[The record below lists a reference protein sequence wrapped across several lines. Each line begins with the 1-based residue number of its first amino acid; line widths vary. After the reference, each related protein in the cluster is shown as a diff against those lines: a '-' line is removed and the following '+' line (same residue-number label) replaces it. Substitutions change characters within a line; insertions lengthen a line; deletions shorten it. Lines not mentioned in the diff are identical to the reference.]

1 MLKLNKTKIKQILDD
16 RFKDDL
22 HKNLSTI
29 PKPHIFKDM
38 NKAAIRIAKAIKNK
52 EKIAVV
58 GDYDVDGIVSSTIM
72 SEFFAN
78 LGVSIKIKIP
88 NRFSDGYGISEEIVK
103 NLDADLIITVDNG
116 IVAYEAANKC
126 KELGIDLIIS
136 DHHTPSD
143 TLPNA
148 YAVINPKRDDCDFS
162 KHINCEICGAQVAWW
177 LCGAIKKELGIEY
190 NMASFLDLLCIAIV
204 ADMMNLNDL
213 NHILVRCGLK
223 ELNKLNRPAFV
234 VLKEKYKKKFF
245 DYESIPFLIA
255 PLLNAS
261 GRMDDASISYRFL
274 RAKTLDEARKILEVI
289 EKLNQDRKEQE
300 RQSFEESI
308 EFVSEND
315 SVIIAYSKN
324 WHKGI
329 LGIVAG
335 RLAKQFN
342 KPSFVFNIEEN
353 IAKGSARSVAEL
365 DILEVLNNVNDLLI
379 NFGGHKGAA
388 GLSLDISNL
397 EEFKRRLNKL
407 NFDENILDFCDT
419 TNTLG
424 ELEFSEIDMELLDIL
439 GDFEPFGQ
447 GNEKP
452 FFISKNVVINNLVLL
467 NDKHL
472 KCCFTQNNITLEAIC
487 FNCDFIPFEGDNVNI
502 HFSLQKN
509 YFKPNPTIQLNIS
522 NIYI

>member
-1 MLKLNKTKIKQILDD
+1 MLTLNKTKIKQVLED
-16 RFKDDL
+16 RFKNDF
-22 HKNLSTI
+22 HKSLSTI
-29 PKPHIFKDM
+29 PKPHTFKDM

-78 LGVSIKIKIP
+78 LGVEIIVKIP
-88 NRFSDGYGISEEIVK
+88 NRFSDGYGISEDIVS
-103 NLDADLIITVDNG
+103 NLDASLIITVDNG

-136 DHHTPSD
+136 DHHTPGD

-148 YAVINPKRDDCDFS
+148 YAVINPKRDDCEFS

-177 LCGAIKKELGIEY
+177 LCGAIKKELDIEY

-213 NHILVRCGLK
+213 NHILVRYGLK

-261 GRMDDASISYRFL
+261 GRMDDASISYKFL
-274 RAKTLDEARKILEVI
+274 RAKSLNEAKNLLEII

-300 RQSFEESI
+300 KQSFLESI
-308 EFVSEND
+308 EFANEND
-315 SVIIAYSKN
+315 KVIIAYSKN

-342 KPSFVFNIEEN
+342 KPSFVFNIEDDL
-353 IAKGSARSVAEL
+353 AKGSARSVAEL
-365 DILEVLNNVNDLLI
+365 DILELLSNVSDILTNY
-379 NFGGHKGAA
+379 GGHKGAA
-388 GLSLDISNL
+388 GLALKVEHLKEFKTRLNNL
-397 EEFKRRLNKL
+397 ELNY
-407 NFDENILDFCDT
+407 NDIDFCDT

-439 GDFEPFGQ
+439 SDFEPFGQ

-452 FFISKNVVINNLVLL
+452 FFISKGVIIKNLVLL
-467 NDKHL
+467 NEKHL
-472 KCCFTQNNITLEAIC
+472 KCTFTQNNLTFEAIC
-487 FNCDFIPFEGDNVNI
+487 FNCDFIPFENECVNI
-502 HFSLQKN
+502 HYSLQKN
-509 YFKPNPTIQLNIS
+509 YFKPSPTIQLNIS

>member
-1 MLKLNKTKIKQILDD
+1 MLKLNKAKIKQILED
-16 RFKDDL
+16 RFKYDL

-136 DHHTPSD
+136 DHHIPSD

-148 YAVINPKRDDCDFS
+148 YAVINPKRDDCEFS

-190 NMASFLDLLCIAIV
+190 NMARFLDLLCIAIV

-261 GRMDDASISYRFL
+261 GRMDDASISYEFL
-274 RAKTLDEARKILEVI
+274 KSKDINTAKKYLDIIEDFNTQRKA
-289 EKLNQDRKEQE
+289 QEQI
-300 RQSFEESI
+300 SYEESI
-308 EFVSEND
+308 SFVNEDDN
-315 SVIIAYSKN
+315 VIIAYSKD
-324 WHKGI
+324 WHKGV

-335 RLAKQFN
+335 RLAKDFN
-342 KPSFVFNIEEN
+342 KPSFVFNIEDGL
-353 IAKGSARSVAEL
+353 AKGSARSVGDI
-365 DILEVLNNVNDLLI
+365 DILELLKSSEDLLS

-388 GLSLDISNL
+388 GLALEISNL
-397 EEFKRRLNKL
+397 NEFKNRLNAL
-407 NFDENILDFCDT
+407 EINLDEENFCDT
-419 TNTLG
+419 ANTLG
-424 ELEFSEIDMELLDIL
+424 ELEFSEIDEELLDIL
-439 GDFEPFGQ
+439 TEFEPYGQ

-452 FFISKNVVINNLVLL
+452 HFISKNVLIKNPTILKE
-467 NDKHL
+467 KHL
-472 KCCFTQNNITLEAIC
+472 KCNIYKDNKTFEAIC
-487 FNCDFIPFEGDNVNI
+487 FNCSYFPKDNECINI
-502 HFSLQKN
+502 HYSLQKN
-509 YFKPNPTIQLNIS
+509 YFRFIPTIQINIA
-522 NIYI
+522 NIYA

>member
-1 MLKLNKTKIKQILDD
+1 MLKLNKIKIKQILED

-78 LGVSIKIKIP
+78 LGVDIKVKIP

-148 YAVINPKRDDCDFS
+148 YAVINPKRDDCEFS

-190 NMASFLDLLCIAIV
+190 NMASFLDLLCIAII
-204 ADMMNLNDL
+204 ADMMSLNDI
-213 NHILVRCGLK
+213 NRILVRYGLR
-223 ELNKLNRPAFV
+223 EINKLNRPAFV

-245 DYESIPFLIA
+245 DYDSIPFLIA

-261 GRMDDASISYRFL
+261 GRMDDASISYKFL
-274 RAKTLDEARKILEVI
+274 RANDYINAYEYLNII
-289 EKLNQDRKEQE
+289 EQLNVERKEEE
-300 RQSFEESI
+300 RQSYEEAKK
-308 EFVSEND
+308 FVNAD
-315 SVIIAYSKN
+315 DNVIVAYSKH

-335 RLAKQFN
+335 KLAKEYN
-342 KPSFVFNIEEN
+342 KPSFVFNIENN
-353 IAKGSARSVAEL
+353 IAKGSARGVANV
-365 DILEVLNNVNDLLI
+365 DILQLLQENNDLLDS
-379 NFGGHKGAA
+379 FGGHKSAA
-388 GLSLDISNL
+388 GLSIDIKNL
-397 EEFKRRLNKL
+397 ENFKNKL
-407 NFDENILDFCDT
+407 NNNNLVKNVNYCDT
-419 TNTLG
+419 INTLG

-439 GDFEPFGQ
+439 SEYEPFGQ

-452 FFISKNVVINNLVLL
+452 YFISKRVIVKNVSLL
-467 NDKHL
+467 KDKHF
-472 KCCFTQNNITLEAIC
+472 KCDLIQGNNKFECIC
-487 FNCDFIPFEGDNVNI
+487 FNYDYLPKNDEIINI
-502 HFSLQKN
+502 HYYLQKN
-509 YFKPNPTIQLNIS
+509 YFKPVPTIQLNILS
-522 NIYI
+522 VYK

>member
-1 MLKLNKTKIKQILDD
+1 MLALNKTKIKQVLED
-16 RFKDDL
+16 RFKNDF
-22 HKNLSTI
+22 HKSLSTI
-29 PKPHIFKDM
+29 PKPHTFKDM

-78 LGVSIKIKIP
+78 LGVEIIVKIP
-88 NRFSDGYGISEEIVK
+88 NRFSDGYGISEDIVS
-103 NLDADLIITVDNG
+103 NLDASLIITVDNG

-136 DHHTPSD
+136 DHHTPGD

-148 YAVINPKRDDCDFS
+148 YAVINPKRDDCEFS

-177 LCGAIKKELGIEY
+177 LCGAIKKELDIEY

-213 NHILVRCGLK
+213 NHILVRYGLK

-261 GRMDDASISYRFL
+261 GRMDDASISYKFL
-274 RAKTLDEARKILEVI
+274 RANDYLSACEYLNIIEQLNMERKGEEKQSYEEAKKFVNIDE
-289 EKLNQDRKEQE
+289 N
-300 RQSFEESI
+300 
-308 EFVSEND
+308 
-315 SVIIAYSKN
+315 VIIAYSKH

-335 RLAKQFN
+335 KLAKEYN
-342 KPSFVFNIEEN
+342 KPSFVFNIEDDL
-353 IAKGSARSVAEL
+353 AKGSARSVANI
-365 DILEVLNNVNDLLI
+365 DILELLQQNSDI
-379 NFGGHKGAA
+379 LESFGGHKAAA
-388 GLSLDISNL
+388 GLSIDVNNL
-397 EEFKRRLNKL
+397 EKFKNNLNNTDFSK
-407 NFDENILDFCDT
+407 NILYCDT
-419 TNTLG
+419 NSTLG
-424 ELEFSEIDMELLDIL
+424 ELDFSEIDMELLDIL
-439 GDFEPFGQ
+439 SSYEPFGQ

-452 FFISKNVVINNLVLL
+452 YFISKNIQIKDISILKNR
-467 NDKHL
+467 HL
-472 KCCFTQNNITLEAIC
+472 KFSAIQKNYKFDAIY
-487 FNCDFIPFEGDNVNI
+487 FNCDYYPKDNEIVNI
-502 HFSLQKN
+502 HYSLQKN
-509 YFKPNPTIQLNIS
+509 YFKINPTIQLNVI
-522 NIYI
+522 NIYK